1 MTDPHSAA
9 RFRRSWLAAAGALCA
24 ACAVAL
30 SAYAAHGAQGEDQAR
45 LHTAAFF
52 AFGHGVALAALAPTA
67 ARRLARFGL
76 ALLFLGML
84 LFSGSLVFKVLAQ
97 WPTRL
102 APLGGLMLIAGWVLY
117 AVAAM
122 RK

>member
-1 MTDPHSAA
+1 MTDPNSAV
-9 RFRRSWLAAAGALCA
+9 RPRRSWLAAGGALLA

-52 AFGHGVALAALAPTA
+52 AFGHGVALAALAPAA
-67 ARRLARFGL
+67 ARGLARSGL
-76 ALLFLGML
+76 ALLLLGVL

-97 WPTRL
+97 WPTTL
-102 APLGGLMLIAGWVLY
+102 APLGGTLLIAGWVLY
-117 AVAAM
+117 AIDAM